1 VSGDDQLPL
10 EGFDIEAQTS
20 GDGAPA
26 QPEAAETEVA
36 ATPVEGQT
44 EDFDEGVT
52 SAESKPAADT
62 PIVDS
67 PGLERALAGNAD
79 KDVALPVS
87 VEELSEA
94 KSDAPSSDYA
104 APPEEL
110 STETPTSESA
120 PALEPPA
127 TEPGSVTED
136 LEAVPSASVGVVAS
150 DPSALY
156 FLTNR
161 MNLNG
166 VLSSRLVAPRESH
179 DKYYVD
185 LLEQVPGWVPLLT
198 QPPTQALI
206 EAVTVE
212 RGAGKPVV
220 IEFPLGVVK
229 ETELRQ
235 PVAYVPAL
243 ALSQAVAIHFRE
255 EKDLREHRARG
266 FKNIH
271 PHDELLKVTPELFSS
286 DAPGEVA
293 LTAPA
298 GSCQVSWRRIDR
310 IRGAIN
316 AALASVQSG
325 EQLVVAAAFL
335 GEVKFPPAIVLPEWI
350 SWCELDDHGD
360 VAERVSP
367 DLGVS
372 DHVGFRVVYEVLGE
386 QDASEA
392 WSPNAVLDG
401 VATRIQGAGLAAG
414 AADALIQN
422 LQRVRSIVNVEA
434 DFEPFRPTARALV
447 SAKALLLVLLR
458 SELEELL
465 AWPEEQT
472 GADDLTR
479 VTAAVLAGRLRGLA
493 REATTLRS
501 LALDDLTAAW
511 AVRVARGE
519 GGVLGKV
526 QFSAT
531 TRGTSLTLDGIEL
544 STQDA
549 LLPDPVAQY
558 HKVDDVKKESLRI
571 AVSRAV
577 GWPVTHRIT
586 VPTDAAKT
594 EDAGVLTILT
604 PGEVQLVVSVDEEDF
619 LSKLGALA
627 GAGKRKALA
636 AFDLQNAHSRD

>member
-1 VSGDDQLPL
+1 M
-10 EGFDIEAQTS
+10 A
-20 GDGAPA
+20 
-26 QPEAAETEVA
+26 
-36 ATPVEGQT
+36 
-44 EDFDEGVT
+44 
-52 SAESKPAADT
+52 
-62 PIVDS
+62 
-67 PGLERALAGNAD
+67 
-79 KDVALPVS
+79 
-87 VEELSEA
+87 
-94 KSDAPSSDYA
+94 
-104 APPEEL
+104 
-110 STETPTSESA
+110 
-120 PALEPPA
+120 
-127 TEPGSVTED
+127 
-136 LEAVPSASVGVVAS
+136 AS

-212 RGAGKPVV
+212 RGAGAPVV
-220 IEFPLGVVK
+220 IEFPLDVAK
-229 ETELRQ
+229 KAELRQ

-255 EKDLREHRARG
+255 ERDLREHRARG
-266 FKNIH
+266 YKNIH
-271 PHDELLKVTPELFSS
+271 PHDELLKVTPELFAS
-286 DAPGEVA
+286 DAPGEGA

-325 EQLVVAAAFL
+325 EQLAVAAAFL

-350 SWCELDDHGD
+350 GWRELDDHGD
-360 VAERVSP
+360 VAEHVDP
-367 DLGVS
+367 DLGVP
-372 DHVGFRVVYEVLGE
+372 DHVGFRAVYGVLGE
-386 QDASEA
+386 QDASNA

-401 VATRIQGAGLAAG
+401 VATRIQGAGLAAD
-414 AADALIQN
+414 AVDALIQN

-434 DFEPFRPTARALV
+434 DFEPFRTTARALV
-447 SAKALLLVLLR
+447 SAKSLLLVLLR

-519 GGVLGKV
+519 GGVLGEV
-526 QFSAT
+526 QFSAPT
-531 TRGTSLTLDGIEL
+531 HGTSLKLDGVEL

-549 LLPDPVAQY
+549 LLPDPVAKY
-558 HKVDDVKKESLRI
+558 HKVADAKKESLRI

-586 VPTDAAKT
+586 VPTGATKT

-604 PGEVQLVVSVDEEDF
+604 PGEVQLTVSVDEEDF

-627 GAGKRKALA
+627 GGGKRKVLA
-636 AFDLQNAHSRD
+636 AFDLQNTHRLD

>member
-26 QPEAAETEVA
+26 QSEAAETIV
-36 ATPVEGQT
+36 ATPAEGQT
-44 EDFDEGVT
+44 ADFDGGVT
-52 SAESKPAADT
+52 SAESEPAADT
-62 PIVDS
+62 PIVDP
-67 PGLERALAGNAD
+67 PGLERAPAGAAD
-79 KDVALPVS
+79 EDVALPVS
-87 VEELSEA
+87 VEELSEPEP
-94 KSDAPSSDYA
+94 DAPSSDYA
-104 APPEEL
+104 APPEE
-110 STETPTSESA
+110 SSAEAPASESA
-120 PALEPPA
+120 PALELPA
-127 TEPGSVTED
+127 NEPGSGVED
-136 LEAVPSASVGVVAS
+136 LEAAPSASVGAVAS

-220 IEFPLGVVK
+220 IEFPLDVAK
-229 ETELRQ
+229 KAELRQ
-235 PVAYVPAL
+235 PVAYVRAL

-255 EKDLREHRARG
+255 ERDLREHRARG
-266 FKNIH
+266 YKNIH
-271 PHDELLKVTPELFSS
+271 PHDELLKVTPELFAS

-316 AALASVQSG
+316 AALVSVQSG
-325 EQLVVAAAFL
+325 EQLAVVAAFL

-350 SWCELDDHGD
+350 GWRELDDHGD
-360 VAERVSP
+360 VAERVDP
-367 DLGVS
+367 DFGVP
-372 DHVGFRVVYEVLGE
+372 DHVGFRAVYEVLGE
-386 QDASEA
+386 QDASDT

-401 VATRIQGAGLAAG
+401 VAIRIQRAGLAV
-414 AADALIQN
+414 DALIQS

-472 GADDLTR
+472 GADDLTW

-501 LALDDLTAAW
+501 LALDDLTATW

-519 GGVLGKV
+519 GGMLGKV

-531 TRGTSLTLDGIEL
+531 TRGTSLKLDGVEL

-549 LLPDPVAQY
+549 LLPDLVAKY
-558 HKVDDVKKESLRI
+558 HKVADAKKESLRI

-586 VPTDAAKT
+586 VPTGATKI

-604 PGEVQLVVSVDEEDF
+604 PGKVQLTISVDEEAF

-627 GAGKRKALA
+627 GTGKRKALA
-636 AFDLQNAHSRD
+636 AFDPKNTHRLY